1 MNNSKCRI
9 FRSAT
14 GKHHCNL
21 FGHIAAEALT
31 AGSRRCN
38 VGGRIGEQHNP
49 HRTVKMLIERAL
61 IGLRRSEI
69 WFYRCSMD
77 PFQTA
82 SKSDDQDGRVIE
94 PAEWADTPHSILVK
108 TYTGKQGEATALFR
122 ADRIEMATQAYFPTW
137 QCWTPGEWARET
149 YIFAA
154 LLIPLLGIGLLR
166 LAYLLIV
173 EPDGALA
180 VTYERR
186 PAPVDLQ

>member
-1 MNNSKCRI
+1 
-9 FRSAT
+9 
-14 GKHHCNL
+14 
-21 FGHIAAEALT
+21 
-31 AGSRRCN
+31 
-38 VGGRIGEQHNP
+38 
-49 HRTVKMLIERAL
+49 
-61 IGLRRSEI
+61 
-69 WFYRCSMD
+69 MD

-82 SKSDDQDGRVIE
+82 SKSDDQERRVIE
-94 PAEWADTPHSILVK
+94 PAEWADTPHTILVK

-122 ADRIEMATQAYFPTW
+122 ADRIEMAAQAYFPTW